1 MAGPKRKPTPKP
13 TPTPKPESHPAI
25 GWVEEERK
33 IGKGTS
39 INDREAAAKA
49 RLYAGDNEYV
59 NPAYGPIAGSAKPK
73 PKQDITKIPGFK
85 FGRGT
90 E

>member
-1 MAGPKRKPTPKP
+1 MAGPKRRPTPKP
-13 TPTPKPESHPAI
+13 KQKFKPKPHPGI
-25 GWVEEERK
+25 GWAEEERK

-59 NPAYGPIAGSAKPK
+59 NPTYGPIYGSAK
-73 PKQDITKIPGFK
+73 
-85 FGRGT
+85 

>member
-1 MAGPKRKPTPKP
+1 MAGPKRRPIPKPKPTPKP
-13 TPTPKPESHPAI
+13 KPHPAI
-25 GWVEEERK
+25 GWAEEERK

-59 NPAYGPIAGSAKPK
+59 NPAYGPIAGSA
-73 PKQDITKIPGFK
+73 
-85 FGRGT
+85 